1 MARHAHQA
9 GVLPPRRA
17 AASRLSVCHPGRL
30 YVNVVRAA
38 RRAIARGL
46 YALLRTAAPAAYAQD
61 GLISVHSHAFMQDP
75 AFIRAYAR
83 GVRAIGG
90 IDTYQWHW
98 RVHVGLWVAKVAA
111 GLEGDFV
118 ECGVNRGFLSSAIME
133 YLDWNSLDRV
143 FYLLDTFA
151 GLDERFVLDS
161 ERRGGVLRKNAED
174 LHSGFYVRGVDEV
187 RANFA
192 QWSRARIVE
201 GAVPETLV
209 QVSATRVAYLHLD
222 MNSAPPEVAAL
233 GYFWDRLV
241 AGAPVLLDDYAY
253 LGYTPQKLA
262 MDDFAHAHGVTVCSL
277 PTGQGLIIRPPTL
290 GR

>member
-1 MARHAHQA
+1 MPPARQSH
-9 GVLPPRRA
+9 
-17 AASRLSVCHPGRL
+17 
-30 YVNVVRAA
+30 N
-38 RRAIARGL
+38 GL

-83 GVRAIGG
+83 GVKAIGG

-133 YLDWNSLDRV
+133 YLDWNSLDRG

-151 GLDERFVLDS
+151 GL
-161 ERRGGVLRKNAED
+161 G
-174 LHSGFYVRGVDEV
+174 
-187 RANFA
+187 
-192 QWSRARIVE
+192 
-201 GAVPETLV
+201 T
-209 QVSATRVAYLHLD
+209 
-222 MNSAPPEVAAL
+222 
-233 GYFWDRLV
+233 
-241 AGAPVLLDDYAY
+241 
-253 LGYTPQKLA
+253 
-262 MDDFAHAHGVTVCSL
+262 HGVTVRSL
-277 PTGQGLIIRPPTL
+277 PTGQGLITRPPTL